1 MYFPSSRGITAHGIG
16 RKEIY
21 VTITSRGDNHCVS
34 RVAFYFS
41 SYEVTSDD
49 STSLAIYDYHVHHL
63 MAVVHIY
70 LTTSDLSVHSG
81 ISTQE
86 ELLSCLSLSV
96 ESTRYEHPTERTVVQ
111 ESAVITSERHPLS
124 YTLVYDIS
132 RDLSQAIY
140 IGLTRAVVTPFYGV
154 VEEAIGRVTVSHIV
168 FSGIDPPLS
177 GDRVRTT
184 RRVLVSKSLYIVPK
198 LGKGSSG
205 RASCQSCSYHNNVN
219 ITFVGRVYK
228 VDMVFIFCP
237 FVRNWSIWYFRI

>member
-1 MYFPSSRGITAHGIG
+1 MT
-16 RKEIY
+16 
-21 VTITSRGDNHCVS
+21 
-34 RVAFYFS
+34 
-41 SYEVTSDD
+41 
-49 STSLAIYDYHVHHL
+49 
-63 MAVVHIY
+63 VVHIY

-86 ELLSCLSLSV
+86 ELLSCLPFGI

-111 ESAVITSERHPLS
+111 ESTIITCKRYPLC

-132 RDLSQAIY
+132 RDFSQAVY
-140 IGLTRAVVTPFYGV
+140 VGFTGAVVPSFYSV
-154 VEEAIGRVTVSHIV
+154 VEETIGRVTISHIV
-168 FSGIDPPLS
+168 FGGIDPPLS
-177 GDRVRTT
+177 SDRVRTT

-228 VDMVFIFCP
+228 VDMIFIFCP